1 MANVY
6 DQAHK
11 LAKAI
16 RDSAEYKHYKEMR
29 EILNSDEKNK
39 KMVEDFEERVFE
51 LQMDQL
57 SGKEI
62 DEVELEKLGKMEDV
76 LMLNPTIKSYFMA
89 ELRFGQ
95 LVQDINNI
103 IGEAISFDEE

>member
-6 DQAHK
+6 DYAHK

-16 RDSAEYKHYKEMR
+16 MDSEEYKHYKEMR
-29 EILNSDEKNK
+29 ETLYSDEKNK
-39 KMVEDFEERVFE
+39 KMVEDFGNKIFE
-51 LQMDQL
+51 LQMNQL
-57 SGKEI
+57 SGKEV
-62 DEVELEKLGKMEDV
+62 DEQELEKLGKMEDV
-76 LMLNPTIKSYFMA
+76 LMLNPTIKSYFIA
-89 ELRFGQ
+89 EQRFGQ